1 MRQLTSC
8 VFNLDLTFRKG
19 VRKEFCTYALT
30 VVAVGLQSWVNDVI
44 TLFKDMSSCVGLN
57 RKKLL
62 PLTFIKKTVADG
74 VSMLLVSID
83 GDATVSVK
91 FIPDWSI
98 LPFST
103 SFAINS
109 TPLLPVVLMSIS
121 LPDRFIMA
129 SVDNEAV
136 VGITTP

>member
-1 MRQLTSC
+1 
-8 VFNLDLTFRKG
+8 
-19 VRKEFCTYALT
+19 
-30 VVAVGLQSWVNDVI
+30 
-44 TLFKDMSSCVGLN
+44 MSSCVGLN

-62 PLTFIKKTVADG
+62 PLIFIKKSVDDG
-74 VSMLLVSID
+74 VSMLLVRID

-103 SFAINS
+103 SSAINT

-121 LPDRFIMA
+121 LPKTFTIA
-129 SVDNEAV
+129 SVDNEAFA
-136 VGITTP
+136 GIATP